1 MTKMSGPM
9 LTGDKVKES
18 DPSIDV
24 VGPSL
29 PSFTTR
35 AYYQALSQDERQYG
49 AEAEYR
55 QQFYNFIEQLYND
68 IYDAIVSG
76 RDTITR
82 GDKYEPYKD
91 SATLA
96 APVDAFFDEIFGD
109 TGTVSVADVL
119 ENDLFSQAVTE
130 YNYAPGEFDFAAG
143 WSQLQNAEQMQE
155 SAQKQRLWETQLL
168 PALEAGG
175 DFVKT
180 AIFGPAPSGGP
191 KSIDEI
197 FEEWMDT
204 TLDQMKGPLTVTVD
218 PEGLSL
224 EIMIPVGF
232 EVNGEPLKIEIFD
245 EDGNFVGVQEIG
257 QAVWNGTWGVIE
269 EGVFKPISEI
279 FDPEDTDTRTTIE
292 RIFDAAESVIVQ
304 TGLGGVE
311 QGGWLGQVLGEEV
324 RRQLGF
330 NEETNTIEGI
340 EEGSLD
346 PDSDLMGEDPTGTAS
361 QDPVDADNDG
371 IDDNTG
377 LPLVEDPEEE
387 TEASSKPP
395 PGRAITDKDGNVL
408 YIDGDDGNLYVKD
421 EQGNWVVQPEG
432 EGDGADQFTDT
443 TVEGTLT
450 EEDRVAYLSDI
461 DNALNNLDMPSVR
474 TDEDIQAL
482 IDAAIQALPDDA
494 VRTDEEIN
502 ALIEEAVSNFL
513 TSADLPEDQVRTD
526 EEIQALIDA
535 SLIQDTVRSDEE
547 INDLISTALEDYI
560 KAEDLPEDQVRTD
573 EEIQA
578 LIDAALG
585 AIPED
590 TTRTDDEIN
599 ELISAAL
606 GDLVLPEDT
615 TRSDEEIQALIDAS
629 IAGLEDQVRTDEE
642 IQDLINASI
651 SDFLTASDLPEDQVR
666 TDEEIQG
673 LIDAALSAIPED
685 TTRSDDE
692 INDLITA
699 AIDNLDLPE
708 DTTRTDEEINALI
721 DAALAGLPE
730 DQVRTDEE
738 IQDLI
743 NASISDFLTAS
754 DLPEDQVRTDE
765 EIQGLINAALDA
777 IPEDTT
783 RSDDEINTLISAAIG
798 NLNLPE
804 DTTRSDEEIQALI
817 DASVSNFT
825 TADQVTDIVND
836 VLLASGLT
844 DLNDL
849 SEEDVQTIVEDIV
862 GSPEDASGL
871 YGFIDNLN
879 DLSEDDVT
887 RIVTT
892 ALGGL
897 ENISSNDVSNIVT
910 GIIGSPEDASGLY
923 GAISDVSTQVSTL
936 DTDLNN
942 RIDALVDAGVTRADA
957 VDQALADLAIANQT
971 TEEAILAQIG
981 TTEGALRA
989 DITDVGAS
997 VEALAETVGQ
1007 DTQYDDQ
1014 GNVVTEATGI
1024 FAEFDNLIDQ
1034 GANEYEA
1041 LTTAISNVSDQVGTT
1056 EETLFGAIQ
1065 DSENR
1070 LSDIIGSPSVSD
1082 DPNTSED
1089 ETIPATG
1096 IYADIEQSTSDI
1108 SSAVG
1113 SAIGGMGGFEKFM
1126 GGFDY
1131 SPAQFVAVEY
1141 QPRKDYMV
1149 ELDRMID
1156 EGFKDV
1162 FNNGQKSM
1170 FGDMI

>member
-1 MTKMSGPM
+1 MSKMSAPM
-9 LTGDKVKES
+9 LTGGKMSPVVVPVQKTSEFI
-18 DPSIDV
+18 DPNDIDPNRV
-24 VGPSL
+24 TNPDEIADFLNDYFGQTDPTGQSQVDEEYFDSL
-29 PSFTTR
+29 P
-35 AYYQALSQDERQYG
+35 QEMQWLIEDEAAFRS
-49 AEAEYR
+49 
-55 QQFYNFIEQLYND
+55 L
-68 IYDAIVSG
+68 V
-76 RDTITR
+76 RD
-82 GDKYEPYKD
+82 Y
-91 SATLA
+91 L
-96 APVDAFFDEIFGD
+96 
-109 TGTVSVADVL
+109 TGTISYEELLDFKL
-119 ENDLFSQAVTE
+119 EDYGDAGTKFVDFHNQAILRL
-130 YNYAPGEFDFAAG
+130 APPEV
-143 WSQLQNAEQMQE
+143 
-155 SAQKQRLWETQLL
+155 KQTLWETEIL
-168 PALEAGG
+168 PAIEAGG

-191 KSIDEI
+191 RSIDEL
-197 FEEWMDT
+197 FEEWMNG

-232 EVNGEPLKIEIFD
+232 EVNGEPLKIKIFD

-311 QGGWLGQVLGEEV
+311 QGGWLGEVLAAEVLGPIF
-324 RRQLGF
+324 F
-330 NEETNTIEGI
+330 NEETNTIEGT

-346 PDSDLMGEDPTGTAS
+346 PDSDLMGEDPAGTAG
-361 QDPVDADNDG
+361 QGPVDANNDG

-387 TEASSKPP
+387 TRASSKPP

-408 YIDGDDGNLYVKD
+408 YIDGDDGNFYVQD
-421 EQGNWVVQPEG
+421 EEGNWVVQPEG
-432 EGDGADQFTDT
+432 EDVGGEAELPADT
-443 TVEGTLT
+443 TI
-450 EEDRVAYLSDI
+450 EED
-461 DNALNNLDMPSVR
+461 
-474 TDEDIQAL
+474 TDEG
-482 IDAAIQALPDDA
+482 DD
-494 VRTDEEIN
+494 VVYDTPEPSDPPVEDPEEQRYEDVEEIT
-502 ALIEEAVSNFL
+502 E
-513 TSADLPEDQVRTD
+513 
-526 EEIQALIDA
+526 
-535 SLIQDTVRSDEE
+535 DTVRSDDE

-615 TRSDEEIQALIDAS
+615 TRTDEEIQALIDAS

-642 IQDLINASI
+642 IQDLIDASI

-692 INDLITA
+692 INELITA

-765 EIQGLINAALDA
+765 EIQGLINAALSA
-777 IPEDTT
+777 IPADTT
-783 RSDDEINTLISAAIG
+783 RSDDEINALISTAIG

-871 YGFIDNLN
+871 YGFLANLN

-897 ENISSNDVSNIVT
+897 ENISSDDVSNIVT

-957 VDQALADLAIANQT
+957 VDQALSDLAIANNT
-971 TEEAILAQIG
+971 TEANILAQIG
-981 TTEGALRA
+981 TTETALRA
-989 DITDVGAS
+989 DITDVGTS

-1034 GANEYEA
+1034 GANEYQA

-1082 DPNTSED
+1082 DPNTPED

-1162 FNNGQKSM
+1162 FNDRQNSM